1 MWELEDRNLGHCAA
15 KERIC
20 GHCVTPESVQMTR
33 TADVDLGLIPL
44 TKDAVLEALRLH
56 IQGKRRIY
64 GDRMDN
70 GDQVFVVTDCEVD
83 GTILYV
89 KVKFLGA
96 AGAERMLVIS
106 AHPPRRWC

>member
-1 MWELEDRNLGHCAA
+1 MWELDDGNPGHCAA

-20 GHCVTPESVQMTR
+20 GHCVKPESVYMTR
-33 TADVDLGLIPL
+33 TADVDLALIPL

-56 IQGKRRIY
+56 IQGKRRVY

-70 GDQVFVVTDCEVD
+70 GDPVHVVTECEIS

-96 AGAERMLVIS
+96 TGRERMLVIS

>member
-1 MWELEDRNLGHCAA
+1 
-15 KERIC
+15 
-20 GHCVTPESVQMTR
+20 MTR
-33 TADVDLGLIPL
+33 TADIDLSLIPL

-56 IQGKRRIY
+56 IQGKRRVY
-64 GDRMDN
+64 FDRMDN
-70 GDQVFVVTDCEVD
+70 NDLVHVVTDCEVD

-96 AGAERMLVIS
+96 AGEERMLVIS

>member
-1 MWELEDRNLGHCAA
+1 
-15 KERIC
+15 
-20 GHCVTPESVQMTR
+20 MTR
-33 TADVDLGLIPL
+33 TADVDLALIPL

-56 IQGKRRIY
+56 IQGKRRVY

-70 GDQVFVVTDCEVD
+70 GDPVHVVTECEIS

-96 AGAERMLVIS
+96 TGRERMLVIS